1 MRDLRLHFDKFLFY
15 MMVVFAI
22 LLVGQVSVMLLNW
35 DLMYSFALGLLVC
48 ILLIFDFGVVVG
60 VKLMD
65 S

>member
-22 LLVGQVSVMLLNW
+22 LLVGQVSVMLLHW

>member
-15 MMVVFAI
+15 MMIVFAV
-22 LLVGQVSVMLLNW
+22 LLIGQVSVMLLNW

-65 S
+65 L